1 MSSTN
6 DSPVDLTSIGSFDFM
21 PDWVRKDA
29 GVSVGSVTP
38 ERAEKKPDERPA
50 RRGGGERKFSD
61 ERKGRGGAKPFKRD
75 FAKPRFEER
84 VEPLAAD
91 IRILP
96 ETKALGTIIKK
107 LQQGF
112 QAYKLKD
119 LAYFF
124 LDNPQS
130 VLIKATLR
138 DDAKFFQ
145 CKACSFA
152 SMKREDVVA
161 HAISAHLGDYYDVK
175 EVECEPPKGNFTCVA
190 KCGLSGVL
198 LGPPNIHDFNS
209 VVAEMVRTR
218 FPGMSEESYRSH
230 IEMVRESDVIE
241 QWRLGATKKTQYFAK
256 TASGDEASR
265 ALTREQAEGEFKR
278 NILPSLI
285 AEPKNLMIT
294 ADMAAKSPCKAL
306 AKAVRDAIETE
317 RRSPYNMC
325 YALRGA
331 FHHRKMKFFRAN
343 DAKGPEFVTNVEL
356 KAFDAEHAIDELKAV
371 SKFIDENPC
380 CDRSEFPADVAD
392 FEKYLNWLVNTGHV
406 VSFTNGV
413 FSKVEKYP
421 KYGPQWKKRAKAVAP
436 VTEEVAPVTEEVKN
450 ETADQLA

>member
-1 MSSTN
+1 MNPTN
-6 DSPVDLTSIGSFDFM
+6 DNQVDLTSIGSFDFM

-38 ERAEKKPDERPA
+38 VRNEKRSSGRFSAENSEQKANVERKRSGGKKPF
-50 RRGGGERKFSD
+50 RRDAG
-61 ERKGRGGAKPFKRD
+61 
-75 FAKPRFEER
+75 KPRFEQR
-84 VEPLAAD
+84 VEPLDAD
-91 IRILP
+91 VRILP

-107 LQQGF
+107 LQQGS
-112 QAYKLKD
+112 QAFKLKD

-130 VLIKATLR
+130 ILIKATLR
-138 DDAKFFQ
+138 SGEKFYQ

-152 SMKREDVVA
+152 SMKREDVIA
-161 HAISAHLGDYYDVK
+161 HALSAHLGDYYEAK
-175 EVECEPPKGNFTCVA
+175 EVECEPPKGNFSCIA
-190 KCGLSGVL
+190 RCGLSGVL

-209 VVAEMVRTR
+209 VVAETIRVK

-230 IEMVRESDVIE
+230 IEMVRDPELIE
-241 QWRLGATKKTQYFAK
+241 KWRSGATKKTQYFVKGMSDGESAK
-256 TASGDEASR
+256 
-265 ALTREQAEGEFKR
+265 ALTHEQAEGEFKR

-285 AEPKNLMIT
+285 VEPKNLMIT
-294 ADMAAKSPCKAL
+294 ADVASKSPCKAL
-306 AKAVRDAIETE
+306 VKTVRDAVESE

-343 DAKGPEFVTNVEL
+343 DAKGSEFVTNMEL
-356 KAFDAEHAIDELKAV
+356 KPFDAEHAIEELKAV
-371 SKFIDENPC
+371 SAFIDANPC
-380 CDRSEFPADVAD
+380 CDRSEFPADMAD
-392 FEKYLNWLVNTGHV
+392 FEKYLNWLVDTGHV

-421 KYGPQWKKRAKAVAP
+421 KYGPQWKKRDKAAP
-436 VTEEVAPVTEEVKN
+436 EEIKVEEEKKN
-450 ETADQLA
+450 ETANQLA